1 MKKVALVLGG
11 VSLGLLAVA
20 CSGGTAESTP
30 FAESADAPSVQQRL
44 AAMTGARW
52 EMDPGASGKPRLYY
66 SLDDGNVVLPSA
78 KDPKDVLAFLEPV
91 REGLGIGGSFASQ
104 LDQGALATEAAADRL
119 ATIVF
124 TQHVPGSNLPV
135 FDSAFI
141 AGVRP
146 DGSLAFVDAA
156 VAHHLDRVSTTPA
169 FDPASAREKLHALG
183 FVSLPGH
190 EPMLGVVATDPDAPA
205 LAYRTVVD
213 GLEGSR
219 QVDLDALTG
228 AVLAD
233 APNHGG
239 GETVNAFG
247 AEEAYQNSDPK
258 KRRDARYPVE
268 MTIIDGAPTLTGRG
282 PLGDIVTTTYG
293 GGSPGP
299 VVGVKDPSG
308 TYRFDFNVDGSD
320 HRAGDTEQVA
330 VNAFYNVSRSA
341 RYFKDAFD
349 LSTWS
354 NAKVTLKIH
363 RNSAPTISGTTSWL
377 GNAFFDSSDGSIS
390 VGDGIMNQAGT
401 AWAEESA
408 ATNVDYMAHE
418 YAHGVIAA
426 ITSGK
431 SKGYVRSPL
440 GYAGEGGAINEGV
453 ADIFASYAQASITQN
468 TGGRFGFAETMRAD
482 NKPFRHYLHPS
493 WGTSGGAV
501 HYSKVRAFATAHD
514 QGNVHFNSLVVTQAW
529 ALMAY
534 GGFNDHSHLGVSAEI
549 GLEPAKWLVYNV
561 LHAVGPGD
569 TMRTFADKMIVY
581 QIGMQAGYPTRT
593 DLSPLW
599 AKHAI
604 ICGWAAVG
612 VIPPEQAKLFHNV
625 TCPSSTSASPSCAG
639 KVDGVYCDPRPGFD
653 YASYTCKGGS
663 IKAGSQCASGK
674 FCYRTTGSFDSSARL
689 DEGGAMKC
697 FAEPQLD

>member
-20 CSGGTAESTP
+20 CSGGNDEPAPFTESP
-30 FAESADAPSVQQRL
+30 RSVQQRL

-66 SLDDGNVVLPSA
+66 ALDDGDAVLPSA
-78 KDPKDVLAFLEPV
+78 KDPKELLAFLEPV
-91 REGLGIGGSFASQ
+91 REGLGLSGSFASE
-104 LDQGALATEAAADRL
+104 LDQGAVATEAAPDRL
-119 ATIVF
+119 ATMVF
-124 TQHVPGSNLPV
+124 TQHVPGTALPV
-135 FDSAFI
+135 FDSAFV

-156 VAHHLDRVSTTPA
+156 VAHHLDRVRTTPA

-183 FVSLPGH
+183 YGGFPGH
-190 EPMLGVVATDPDAPA
+190 EPTLGVVATDPDVPA

-213 GLEGSR
+213 SPEGSR

-239 GETVNAFG
+239 GETVMAYG
-247 AEEAYQNSDPK
+247 GEEAYQDSDPK

-268 MTIIDGAPTLTGRG
+268 MSTAGGQPTLAGPG

-293 GGSPGP
+293 RGSPAAI
-299 VVGVKDPSG
+299 VGVREPSG
-308 TYRFDFNVDGSD
+308 TVRFDFNADAADV
-320 HRAGDTEQVA
+320 RAGFTEQVA
-330 VNAFYNVSRSA
+330 VNAFYNTSRSA

-349 LSTWS
+349 LSTWIGGRT
-354 NAKVTLKIH
+354 TLKIH
-363 RNSAPTISGTTSWL
+363 RNSIATGSGAISGL
-377 GNAFFDSSDGSIS
+377 GNAFFDSADASIS
-390 VGDGIMNQAGT
+390 IGDGVLNHAGT
-401 AWAEESA
+401 AWEVESP
-408 ATNVDYMAHE
+408 ATNIDFMAHE
-418 YAHGVIAA
+418 YSHGVIATV
-426 ITSGK
+426 TSGK
-431 SKGYVRSPL
+431 STGYVRSAL
-440 GYAGEGGAINEGV
+440 GYAGEQGAINEGI
-453 ADIFASYAQASITQN
+453 ADILASYAQAVITQN
-468 TGGRFGFAETMRAD
+468 TGGRFGFAENLRAD
-482 NKPFRHYLHPS
+482 NKPLRHFLHPS

-501 HYSKVRAFATAHD
+501 HYSKIRPFNNAHD
-514 QGNVHFNSLVVTQAW
+514 NGNVHFNSLIVTQAW

-549 GLEPAKWLVYNV
+549 GLEAAKWLVYNV
-561 LHAVGPGD
+561 LHALGPGD

-581 QIGMQAGYPTRT
+581 QIGKQVSHPTRT
-593 DLSPLW
+593 DVQPLW

-625 TCPSSTSASPSCAG
+625 TCPASTKASPSCAG
-639 KVDGVYCDPRPGFD
+639 KVDGVYCDPRPDLD
-653 YASYTCKGGS
+653 YASYTCDRGS
-663 IKAGSQCASGK
+663 IKAGAQCARGQ
-674 FCYRTTGSFDSSARL
+674 FCYRTTGSFDSKARV
-689 DEGGAMKC
+689 DERGAMKC